1 MLGSYVYDFL
11 SSADFFFFFFY
22 LFSKKSFRNTIIV
35 SNSLDPDQPGHF
47 VGPLSGSK
55 LFANIIRRRNRLILL
70 LYSF

>member
-1 MLGSYVYDFL
+1 MLGSYVYDFCRL
-11 SSADFFFFFFY
+11 LIFFFFFY

-55 LFANIIRRRNRLILL
+55 LFANIISGRQ
-70 LYSF
+70 